1 MSEKKDEIILNLE
14 TQLKSAREELAL
26 YKARM
31 KSLNLELEKVIAEVG
46 RDLQLAL
53 KIQKMLSPTDP
64 PKISGFEMSSKFI
77 PGMKRGGNYFDVFE
91 HQDKLKFSILMSSC
105 SGFNVSS
112 LLLSILIKM
121 TSQIEA
127 RKGTPT
133 QVLVQQI
140 ISELQP
146 LMSAQEEASLF
157 YGIVDKRNYTFEY
170 CQVGH
175 FFVYQQFFGK
185 DSLSALQPCS
195 GPLTKSFNT
204 QLQSR
209 TINLSSKD
217 RLVLISEGILQ
228 NKNSVG
234 QTWMVSDLEE
244 SIKSAPRKGVHELR
258 NEILF
263 QNQRFLG
270 TDIMDYDVTVL
281 ITEVK
286 DTVIKLATE

>member
-1 MSEKKDEIILNLE
+1 MSDKKDEIIRQLE
-14 TQLKSAREELAL
+14 KELKQTREELGL

-31 KSLNLELEKVIAEVG
+31 KSLNLELEKVIADVG
-46 RDLQLAL
+46 RDLQLTL
-53 KIQKMLSPTDP
+53 KLQKILSPTDP

-77 PGMKRGGNYFDVFE
+77 PGMKKGGNYFDVFE

-127 RKGTPT
+127 RKGTPP

-140 ISELQP
+140 FKELQP
-146 LMSAQEEASLF
+146 LMAPQEEASIL
-157 YGIVDKRNYTFEY
+157 YGLVDKRNYTFEY
-170 CQVGH
+170 CQAGKFYAYH
-175 FFVYQQFFGK
+175 QVYGK
-185 DSLSALQPCS
+185 ETLQPLEACS
-195 GPLTKSFNT
+195 GPLNKAFNT

-209 TINLSSKD
+209 TISLSSKD
-217 RLVLISEGILQ
+217 RLILVSEGILQ
-228 NKNSVG
+228 NQNSG
-234 QTWMVSDLEE
+234 AKTWSESNLIE
-244 SIKSAPRKGVHELR
+244 SIKSAPKKGVHELR

-270 TDIMDYDVTVL
+270 TDILDYDVTLL

-286 DTVIKLATE
+286 DTVIKLATD